1 MESIVAV
8 LLYPGLIFLASQL
21 FIVGPIKRRLDR
33 LEENLDL
40 KLDLKEKENSSLDS
54 MEKEDK

>member
-40 KLDLKEKENSSLDS
+40 KLDLKERENPSLDS

>member
-8 LLYPGLIFLASQL
+8 LLYPGLIFLASQP

-40 KLDLKEKENSSLDS
+40 KLDLKEKENPSLDS

>member
-40 KLDLKEKENSSLDS
+40 KLDLKEKENPSLDS

>member
-21 FIVGPIKRRLDR
+21 FIVGPIKGRLDR

-40 KLDLKEKENSSLDS
+40 KLDLKEKENPSLDS

>member
-40 KLDLKEKENSSLDS
+40 KLDLKENPSLDS
-54 MEKEDK
+54 MKKEDK

>member
-40 KLDLKEKENSSLDS
+40 KEKENPSLDS

>member
-40 KLDLKEKENSSLDS
+40 KLDLKEREDPSLDS
-54 MEKEDK
+54 MKKEDK

>member
-33 LEENLDL
+33 LEEKLDL
-40 KLDLKEKENSSLDS
+40 KLDLKEKENPSLDS